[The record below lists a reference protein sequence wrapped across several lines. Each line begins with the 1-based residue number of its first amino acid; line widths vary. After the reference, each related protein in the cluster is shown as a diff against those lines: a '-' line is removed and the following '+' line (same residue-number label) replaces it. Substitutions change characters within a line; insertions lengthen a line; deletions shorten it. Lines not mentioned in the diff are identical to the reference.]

1 MGQYC
6 KICNVIK
13 GLAKV
18 VRNFVVGVEGDDT
31 DHSDLETISYV
42 FKLDCP
48 YRCVVLG
55 RVVISK
61 LYSHTLLPSFTL
73 FYQYP

>member
-31 DHSDLETISYV
+31 DHSDLETIS

-48 YRCVVLG
+48 DRCVVLG
-55 RVVISK
+55 TVV
-61 LYSHTLLPSFTL
+61 YSHTPLLRCFINIHNL
-73 FYQYP
+73 CNVN